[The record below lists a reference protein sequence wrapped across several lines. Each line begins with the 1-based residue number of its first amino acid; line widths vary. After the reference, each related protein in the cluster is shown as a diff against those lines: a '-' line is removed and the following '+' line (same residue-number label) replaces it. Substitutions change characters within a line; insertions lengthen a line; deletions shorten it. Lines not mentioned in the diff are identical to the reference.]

1 VVDSSRRDITI
12 TDVASRAG
20 LSTATVSR
28 VLNGNDRVHPEL
40 AERVRAVINELGY
53 QPNRLGRNLR
63 RRVSSVWSL
72 LISDIENPFFTG
84 MVRGVEDVAAQAG
97 YSVVLCNAD
106 ENLDKERRY
115 LDIAL
120 GEQVAG
126 VIIAPASE
134 RHSRLDD
141 LIRRGIPVVEVDRL
155 SATAGVDAVLIDNA
169 AAAKQATTHLLDQGF
184 ERIAFV
190 GGPRTATTARQR
202 FEGYRA
208 ALREAGLRPDR
219 RFERAADFK
228 QAGGDKAMAELL
240 AVRPR
245 PDAVLVANNL
255 MAIGAL
261 ERLKAERVTIP
272 TEMAFLTFDD
282 QPWVRLVEPPLTVVA
297 QPVYEIGRRAG
308 ELLLQRI
315 ESPRRAAQRVVLPT
329 EMHVRESSVRGGL
342 G

>member
-1 VVDSSRRDITI
+1 MSRRDITI

-28 VLNGNDRVHPEL
+28 VLNGNDRVNPEL

-134 RHSRLDD
+134 RQSRLDD
-141 LIRRGIPVVEVDRL
+141 LISRGIPVVEVDRL
-155 SATAGVDAVLIDNA
+155 SATPQVDSVLVDNLA
-169 AAAKQATTHLLDQGF
+169 AARQATAHLIEQGF

-202 FEGYRA
+202 LEGYRA
-208 ALREAGLRPDR
+208 ALRDAGRKPDR
-219 RFERAADFK
+219 RYERAADFK
-228 QAGGDKAMAELL
+228 QAGGEKAMSDLL
-240 AVRPR
+240 AVRPM
-245 PDAVLVANNL
+245 PDAVMVANNL

-261 ERLKAERVTIP
+261 ERLKADRIDIP
-272 TEMAFLTFDD
+272 AQVGFVTFDD
-282 QPWVRLVEPPLTVVA
+282 LPWVRLVGPPLTVVA
-297 QPVYEIGRRAG
+297 QPINEIGRRAG

-315 ESPRRAAQRVVLPT
+315 ENPRRATQRVVLPT
-329 EMHVRESSVRGGL
+329 EMHIRASSIRPR
-342 G
+342 